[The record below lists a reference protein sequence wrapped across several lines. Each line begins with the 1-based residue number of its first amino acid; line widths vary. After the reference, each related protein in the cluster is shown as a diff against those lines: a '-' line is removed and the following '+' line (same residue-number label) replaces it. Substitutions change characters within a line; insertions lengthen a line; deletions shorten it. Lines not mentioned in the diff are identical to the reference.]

1 MKLIHTA
8 TLKPAEIG
16 DEVTTRKGDTGII
29 KYFIPPHKPASSGH
43 VSVAYTDRETMPG
56 YHYVSVWGLE
66 WIEREDRG

>member
-43 VSVAYTDRETMPG
+43 VSVAYTDRHPLPG
-56 YHYVSVWGLE
+56 YHYVRVWGVE
-66 WIEREDRG
+66 RVGREDRA